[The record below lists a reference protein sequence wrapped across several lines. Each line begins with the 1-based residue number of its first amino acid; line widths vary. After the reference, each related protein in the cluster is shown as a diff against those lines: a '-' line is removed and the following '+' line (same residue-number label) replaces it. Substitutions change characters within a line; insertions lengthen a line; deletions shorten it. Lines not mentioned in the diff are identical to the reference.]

1 MNIIA
6 YEVSYNQGEDHGI
19 LLLKPSL
26 DFDELNKSEIEE
38 YINLLCIDKYDSE
51 VFEYKRIN
59 YNKIMLKDLTLGE
72 LKIYLKCCINAR

>member
-1 MNIIA
+1 MNIVA

-19 LLLKPSL
+19 LLLEPIL
-26 DFDELNKSEIEE
+26 DFDELNKSEIKK

-51 VFEYKRIN
+51 VSEYKRIN

-72 LKIYLKCCINAR
+72 LKIYLRYFMKC